1 MATLDF
7 IRKWVQ
13 SETPPLIMHIYE
25 EKEVSMPPIID
36 WDLPNNLIT
45 IDHINNKFNMLA
57 IVSKLPPPARVYEP
71 PRIQAKVL
79 DCTISIIV
87 IIISCLIIA
96 HLFKF
101 AIEAILIAA
110 TLATFGISVVLD
122 EFLKATTI
130 KNSGVSFDQEYIGK
144 IYDPV
149 ITILIDPLKCIELT
163 ILLHTGVS
171 LSRTGISPET
181 LLSFWES
188 LEKMNISADISDNI
202 LADISDDAYISAAI
216 DIFCKNFD
224 MKSVKLMTLRQKKML
239 LFIFAYST
247 LFIEEVEIEQLD
259 LYDDDNVYYTPWDRF
274 IAR

>member
-1 MATLDF
+1 MANLDF

-13 SETPPLIMHIYE
+13 SETPPLIMHIYDE
-25 EKEVSMPPIID
+25 EKEVSMPPIIN
-36 WDLPNNLIT
+36 WDIPNNLIT

-57 IVSKLPPPARVYEP
+57 IASKLPPPAQVYDHDP
-71 PRIQAKVL
+71 PQIQAKVL
-79 DCTISIIV
+79 DCTISTIV

-101 AIEAILIAA
+101 AIEAILISA

-122 EFLKATTI
+122 EFLKTTTI
-130 KNSGVSFDQEYIGK
+130 KNSRVSFDQEYIGK
-144 IYDPV
+144 IYDSV
-149 ITILIDPLKCIELT
+149 ITILIDPLKCAELT
-163 ILLHTGVS
+163 ISLHNGVS
-171 LSRTGISPET
+171 LSRAGISPET

-188 LEKMNISADISDNI
+188 LEKMNISAT
-202 LADISDDAYISAAI
+202 DISDDACISAAI
-216 DIFCKNFD
+216 DIFCKHFD
-224 MKSVKLMTLRQKKML
+224 MRSVKLMTLKQKKML

-247 LFIEEVEIEQLD
+247 LFIEGIEIEQLD

>member
-1 MATLDF
+1 MAALDF

-57 IVSKLPPPARVYEP
+57 IVSKLPPPDRVYEP

-110 TLATFGISVVLD
+110 TLATFGISVVID

-171 LSRTGISPET
+171 LSRAGISPET

-188 LEKMNISADISDNI
+188 LEKMNI
-202 LADISDDAYISAAI
+202 LADISDDAYIFAAI
-216 DIFCKNFD
+216 DIFCKHFD

-247 LFIEEVEIEQLD
+247 LFIEEIEIEQLD